1 MFAPPQP
8 PTVSNPNHRR
18 VGENLASFVMVNQ
31 RRRRRN
37 TKRKYERRKSVL
49 SIAHRGHG
57 AYIAITFPRYR
68 RAPHNVEGVT
78 ACRDVKMSK
87 ILIAAPPVIETGY
100 LL

>member
-1 MFAPPQP
+1 
-8 PTVSNPNHRR
+8 
-18 VGENLASFVMVNQ
+18 MVNQ
-31 RRRRRN
+31 RRRRN

-49 SIAHRGHG
+49 STAHRGHG

-87 ILIAAPPVIETGY
+87 ILMAAPPVIETGY